1 MNKYNIIL
9 STLSDAFLKLSFGI
23 IFFNYGYGKLINLIT
38 GNSEGLVN
46 MVSSIPLF
54 GTFPLFFS
62 WVLAFGEIGILVA
75 LFYGLFYFLPF
86 SNAIT
91 KTAGIVSLIIS
102 LVIVYQHVYAWG
114 DNIFAYGPFKI
125 LNIEEGKKSIF
136 GQFLFIPISIYIIF
150 SSRPNYNII
159 NDAK

>member
-1 MNKYNIIL
+1 MYKYTIIL
-9 STLSDAFLKLSFGI
+9 SSLSDAFLKLSFGI
-23 IFFNYGYGKLINLIT
+23 IFFNYGYGKLMNLIT
-38 GNSEGLVN
+38 GNSEGLVS

-62 WVLAFGEIGILVA
+62 WVLALGEIGVLIA
-75 LFYGLFYFLPF
+75 LFYGLFYFLPL

-91 KTAGIVSLIIS
+91 RVAGIVSLIIS
-102 LVIVYQHVYAWG
+102 LVIVYQHIYAWG
-114 DNIFAYGPFKI
+114 DNIFLYGPFEI

-150 SSRPNYNII
+150 SSRPNNNMI
-159 NDAK
+159 NDTK

>member
-1 MNKYNIIL
+1 MFQGFPMNL
-9 STLSDAFLKLSFGI
+9 Q
-23 IFFNYGYGKLINLIT
+23 
-38 GNSEGLVN
+38 LVLWVVKVWI
-46 MVSSIPLF
+46 MVSGVPVDFMGLF
-54 GTFPLFFS
+54 T
-62 WVLAFGEIGILVA
+62 
-75 LFYGLFYFLPF
+75 FYGLFYFLPF

>member
-1 MNKYNIIL
+1 MYKYNIIL

-46 MVSSIPLF
+46 MISSIPLF

-62 WVLAFGEIGILVA
+62 WGLALGEIGVLIA
-75 LFYGLFYFLPF
+75 LFYGLFYFLPL
-86 SNAIT
+86 SNEIT

-102 LVIVYQHVYAWG
+102 LVIVYQHIYAWG
-114 DNIFAYGPFKI
+114 DNIFAYGPFEG

-159 NDAK
+159 NDTK